1 MNGGSGAA
9 QPVGS
14 LDLALAHALEL
25 LDQHPSLALEQA
37 TEILNSVPAHPIAT
51 LLVGMAQRRLGDTS
65 AALAILEPLSRSQPH
80 AAAVH
85 YEYGLALGA
94 ARQGEAAVK
103 ALRRAVELS
112 PALPGAWRALADHLT
127 AIGDTAGADT
137 AYARHIK
144 AATRDPRLLRPAAAL
159 CENDI
164 PLAETLL
171 REHLCEHPT
180 DVAAIR
186 MFAEVA
192 ARLGRYQDAENLL
205 ARCLELAPG
214 FHGARHNYAVALFRQ
229 GKHAAALPEVERLL
243 AIERRYH

>member
-65 AALAILEPLSRSQPH
+65 AALA
-80 AAAVH
+80 
-85 YEYGLALGA
+85 
-94 ARQGEAAVK
+94 
-103 ALRRAVELS
+103 
-112 PALPGAWRALADHLT
+112 
-127 AIGDTAGADT
+127 
-137 AYARHIK
+137 
-144 AATRDPRLLRPAAAL
+144 L
-159 CENDI
+159 CDNDI
-164 PLAETLL
+164 PLAEMLL
-171 REHLCEHPT
+171 RAHLREHPT

-186 MFAEVA
+186 MLAEVA
-192 ARLGRYQDAENLL
+192 ARLGRYADAEGLL

-214 FHGARHNYAVALFRQ
+214 FVEARAHYATVLNRQNRPTEALAQ
-229 GKHAAALPEVERLL
+229 VDQLL
-243 AIERRYH
+243 AVEPDNPNH